1 VSERKKPERVAFCPQ
16 DGRLRAVDQEG
27 LCPHCGA
34 TCMGDEIDKLFAA
47 LRLCE
52 KALNGLLYRDP
63 IDGDVFCDH
72 AAPPCHKCDNCRA
85 ALAAI
90 REMGVGDGD

>member
-1 VSERKKPERVAFCPQ
+1 MNDGTNWEHVAGFWKRDFDQAVLRLDVAEKENKK
-16 DGRLRAVDQEG
+16 L
-27 LCPHCGA
+27 
-34 TCMGDEIDKLFAA
+34 KAA

-52 KALNGLLYRDP
+52 KALNGIKYCDA
-63 IDGDVFCDH
+63 IEGDVFCEH

-90 REMGVGDGD
+90 REMGVGDG